1 MSKYVKY
8 YSSRQDSY
16 RTLATMCSN
25 WIKSENPSEE
35 EIIGITKFFSCVG
48 KRFGLI
54 SEFKKIGI
62 L

>member
-8 YSSRQDSY
+8 YNERQGAY
-16 RTLATMCSN
+16 RTLATMCIN
-25 WIKSENPSEE
+25 WIEATQPSEE
-35 EIIGITKFFSCVG
+35 EVIGIIKFFSCVG

>member
-54 SEFKKIGI
+54 GEFKKIGI